1 MGFNLFI
8 CIYRSVIIPSL
19 IDIEYTRF
27 NLIDFLIAP
36 SILFLKHP
44 VRRISISITTII
56 LVKERSGYEQ
66 QKDMVV
72 DA

>member
-1 MGFNLFI
+1 MGFNLF
-8 CIYRSVIIPSL
+8 IYRSVIIPSL

-44 VRRISISITTII
+44 VRRIISITTII

>member
-44 VRRISISITTII
+44 VRRIISITTII